1 MIVFDL
7 SCHEGHRF
15 EGWFSSSDDFASQK
29 SGGLLCCPHCGSEAV
44 DKAPMAPSVPRK
56 GNQAIAPRSAKDDAA
71 PAPVADA
78 PTPVAGGDMPPQI
91 PAQIREAMH
100 KLASLQAEALKS
112 SEWVGSRFAEE
123 SRAIHYGE
131 KDAGPIH
138 GEATMKEA
146 EELAEEGIAVAPLL
160 FPVARPDDIN

>member
-1 MIVFDL
+1 M
-7 SCHEGHRF
+7 
-15 EGWFSSSDDFASQK
+15 
-29 SGGLLCCPHCGSEAV
+29 
-44 DKAPMAPSVPRK
+44 DKAPMAPAVPRK
-56 GNQAIAPRSAKDDAA
+56 GNQAIAARIPQESAAQAPVGDAA
-71 PAPVADA
+71 A
-78 PTPVAGGDMPPQI
+78 PVAGGDMPPEI
-91 PAQIREAMH
+91 PAQMREAMH

-112 SEWVGSRFAEE
+112 SQWVGNRFAEE

-146 EELAEEGIAVAPLL
+146 EELADEGIAVAPLL